1 MYGKSGQAVQ
11 VSPNKQVVLAE
22 DVRGATT
29 FLLGGCRTA
38 SGIITEAE
46 RPRCVS
52 LMEAN
57 RTEWYVHIS
66 GAEIFVNPEY
76 DMADLPTFEMES
88 SFILY
93 VDTFYPNYYAFR
105 PAFFTD
111 WFVRAYPTGRLW
123 AMPLMDTAEFK
134 DSASF
139 RVYDYNTSRKH
150 LYFIVIIF
158 IQWEIFSFEAH
169 NTEAAAGFQ
178 RLRRC
183 IHTRQIM
190 V

>member
-22 DVRGATT
+22 GVRGATT
-29 FLLGGCRTA
+29 FQLGDCRTA

-52 LMEAN
+52 LMDAN
-57 RTEWYVHIS
+57 RTEWYVHLS
-66 GAEIFVNPEY
+66 GAEVFVNPEY

-93 VDTFYPNYYAFR
+93 VDTFYTNYYAFR
-105 PAFFTD
+105 PALFPDRYLMAHT
-111 WFVRAYPTGRLW
+111 TGRLW
-123 AMPLMDTAEFK
+123 AMARTDTAEFS

-139 RVYDYNTSRKH
+139 RVYDYNTSRKQSCI
-150 LYFIVIIF
+150 LS
-158 IQWEIFSFEAH
+158 WSSLFS
-169 NTEAAAGFQ
+169 G
-178 RLRRC
+178 
-183 IHTRQIM
+183 I
-190 V
+190 